1 MEDCD
6 MRTVSVGFLGCGN
19 IGCGVWKLL
28 NEFRDDIAHRA
39 DVRFDIRKILVRD
52 IHKKRDQSVPESL
65 LTTDAS
71 QVTDDP
77 AIEMVLEF
85 MGGEEPATKYML
97 RALEMGKTV
106 VTANKMALALNWDI
120 LQDAAQKNHSGLYY
134 EAAVCGA
141 IPIIR
146 TTIDS
151 LQSNRIETMM
161 GIVNGTTNYIL
172 SRMSQ
177 EGSDYGEVLR
187 DAQRLGLAEPDP
199 TSDVEG
205 FDAAY
210 KLSILSSLAFHARV
224 PFDVIYRQGITQVSA
239 VDIAYGKE
247 LGYTMKLLAIAKRD
261 GNVIDARV
269 HPTFIPHI
277 HPLASVNGSFNAIFL
292 HGHACDDMML
302 FGRGAGSAP
311 TASAVVSDM
320 LYAVSRTEPRYTTFQ
335 NTNKLA
341 DGLKVTD
348 NWHCSFYI
356 RLSASDQPGVLAHIT
371 ACLGREGISI
381 RNLMQ
386 RDAVNGHAQIV
397 LITHDAGECAVRS
410 ALAAID
416 SQDVQVESVIRVEAN

>member
-1 MEDCD
+1 MK
-6 MRTVSVGFLGCGN
+6 TVTVGFLGCGN

-28 NEFRDDIAHRA
+28 NEFKADIAHRSGA
-39 DVRFDIRKILVRD
+39 TFEIKRILVRD
-52 IHKKRDQSVPESL
+52 IHKKRDEIVPAEL
-65 LTTDAS
+65 LTTDPA

-77 AIEMVLEF
+77 EIEMVLEF
-85 MGGEEPATKYML
+85 MGGEEPATRYML

-106 VTANKMALALNWDI
+106 VTANKMALALNWHI
-120 LQDAAQKNHSGLYY
+120 LQDAAEKHGSGLYY

-146 TTIDS
+146 TTMDS
-151 LQSNRIETMM
+151 LQSNRIEEMM

-172 SRMSQ
+172 TKMSQ
-177 EGSDYGEVLR
+177 EGSDYAQVLG

-224 PFDVIYRQGITQVSA
+224 PFDVIYRQGITQVNA
-239 VDIAYGKE
+239 QDIAFGKE
-247 LGYTMKLLAIAKRD
+247 LGYTLKLLAIAKRA
-261 GNVIDARV
+261 GNVIEARV
-269 HPTFIPHI
+269 HPTFIPDS
-277 HPLASVNGSFNAIFL
+277 HPLSSVSGSFNAIFL

-320 LYAVSRTEPRYTTFQ
+320 LYAVSRDTPRHPTFH
-335 NTNKLA
+335 NTDTLA
-341 DGLKVTD
+341 PGLKVTD
-348 NWHCSFYI
+348 DWHCSFYV
-356 RLSASDQPGVLAHIT
+356 RLDASDQPGVLAHIT
-371 ACLGREGISI
+371 TILGQEGISI

-397 LITHDAGECAVRS
+397 LITHDAGERAVRKALS
-410 ALAAID
+410 AME
-416 SQDVQVESVIRVEAN
+416 SEDVKVESMIRVERK

>member
-1 MEDCD
+1 
-6 MRTVSVGFLGCGN
+6 MRRIVVGFLGCGN

-28 NEFRDDIAHRA
+28 KEFEEELLHRSH
-39 DVRFDIRKILVRD
+39 VQFDIKRILVRD
-52 IHKKRDQSVPESL
+52 IHKKRDQLVPEEL
-65 LTTDAS
+65 LTTDPS
-71 QVTDDP
+71 LITDDP
-77 AIEMVLEF
+77 DIEMVLEF
-85 MGGEEPATKYML
+85 MGGETPATKYML

-106 VTANKMALALNWDI
+106 VTANKMALALNWHL
-120 LQDAAQKNHSGLYY
+120 LQEAAEKHGSGLYY

-151 LQSNRIETMM
+151 LMSNRIEAMM

-172 SRMSQ
+172 TRMSQ
-177 EGSDYGEVLR
+177 EGSDYAAVLQ

-224 PFDVIYRQGITQVSA
+224 PFNVIYRQGISQVDA
-239 VDIAYGKE
+239 TDIAYGKE

-269 HPTFIPHI
+269 HPTFIPND

-320 LYAVSRTEPRYTTFQ
+320 LYAASRETPRHPTFI
-335 NTNKLA
+335 NANKLA
-341 DGLKVTD
+341 EGLRVTD

-356 RLSASDQPGVLAHIT
+356 RLDASDRPGVMAHVT
-371 ACLGREGISI
+371 TCLGNEGISI
-381 RNLMQ
+381 RNLVQ
-386 RDAVNGHAQIV
+386 RDAVDGHAQIV
-397 LITHDAGECAVRS
+397 LITHDAGECAVRK
-410 ALAAID
+410 ALAAIGCD
-416 SQDVQVESVIRVEAN
+416 DVKVETMIRVEGR